1 MRTLEKEEAMYK
13 CNVIRDENN
22 LKTSMLPI
30 SLYPLHAT
38 NEWMYSAILQGGG
51 GSGGAAGGLKFTVAD
66 TCERIK
72 EEFNFIQQQYHSL
85 KLECEKLASEKTE
98 MQRHYVMIIALIKNV
113 VNMIKYYLGILH
125 DTYLTRRSKHRSTV
139 MLWIRLGRY
148 RVRKKLMEQK
158 RNKIS
163 SNLTIDR

>member
-1 MRTLEKEEAMYK
+1 MRMLEQEEAVFK
-13 CNVIRDENN
+13 SNIICNREDSRSE
-22 LKTSMLPI
+22 
-30 SLYPLHAT
+30 SLITARSLCPLYVDTECKYP
-38 NEWMYSAILQGGG
+38 AIPKGGG

-98 MQRHYVMIIALIKNV
+98 MQRHYVM
-113 VNMIKYYLGILH
+113 YYLRILN
-125 DTYLTRRSKHRSTV
+125 DTYLSRCIVETSRCGFV
-139 MLWIRLGRY
+139 WEDI
-148 RVRKKLMEQK
+148 VRKKLMEQK

-163 SNLTIDR
+163 WNLTIDR